1 WNMCAL
7 LLLVLVWCACSV
19 RGEASCASCERVH
32 EEGEL
37 REAVKRHI
45 LTRLQLSAPPNITHA
60 LPRASLLTALRR
72 VHAAVRQDGRVE
84 LPPEHRAEESAEII
98 SFAERDE
105 LVTSHSG
112 MFFVVSNEGNQSL
125 SVSEASLWLYLRVL
139 PAPPPEARPSEQAP
153 PPPRRRSR
161 RVSLKLYH
169 QGAGLSSGW
178 SLVERGVELRRSGW
192 HRFDLTAALQ
202 GLFRSAPRRQ
212 SVDVRCDGC
221 EEERVRPLLL
231 DADAARR
238 PFLVVQ
244 ARREEAG
251 HRIRRRGLECEEGA
265 GLCCRKQ
272 FYIDFRLLGWSDWII
287 APSGYLGNYCEGS
300 CPPQGGA
307 VPGAAASFHSAVL
320 NQYRLRG
327 LGPAPSSSCCVPTKL
342 APMSMLYFDHEFNI
356 VKRDVPHMVVEE
368 CGCV

>member
-1 WNMCAL
+1 MSAL
-7 LLLVLVWCACSV
+7 LLLVLVSCVCFV
-19 RGEASCASCERVH
+19 RAEASCASCERVH

-37 REAVKRHI
+37 HEAVKRHI
-45 LTRLQLSAPPNITHA
+45 LTRLQLTAPPNITHA
-60 LPRASLLTALRR
+60 LPRAALLTALRR
-72 VHAAVRQDGRVE
+72 LQAAVRQDGRVE
-84 LPPEHRAEESAEII
+84 LPPEHRAEDSSEII

-105 LVTSHSG
+105 MVTSHTG

-125 SVSEASLWLYLRVL
+125 LVSEASLWLYLRVL
-139 PAPPPEARPSEQAP
+139 PVPPHLQALPAEHSPAPE
-153 PPPRRRSR
+153 RRRSR

-169 QGAGLSSGW
+169 QGGGFSSGW
-178 SLVERGVELRRSGW
+178 SLVEKGVELRRSGW
-192 HRFDLTAALQ
+192 HRFDLTEVLQ
-202 GLFRSAPRRQ
+202 GLFQSATRRQ
-212 SVDVRCDGC
+212 SVDVRCEGC
-221 EEERVRPLLL
+221 EAERVRPLLL

-244 ARREEAG
+244 ARREEVG

-287 APSGYLGNYCEGS
+287 APPGYLGNYCEGS
-300 CPPQGGA
+300 CPPHGGGA
-307 VPGAAASFHSAVL
+307 PSAAASFHTAVL

-368 CGCV
+368 CGCA

>member
-1 WNMCAL
+1 MSAL
-7 LLLVLVWCACSV
+7 LLLVLVSCVCFV
-19 RGEASCASCERVH
+19 RAEASCASCERVH

-37 REAVKRHI
+37 HEAVKRHI
-45 LTRLQLSAPPNITHA
+45 LTRLQLTAPPNITHA
-60 LPRASLLTALRR
+60 LPRAALLTALRR
-72 VHAAVRQDGRVE
+72 LQAAVR
-84 LPPEHRAEESAEII
+84 SEII
-98 SFAERDE
+98 SFAERGQNIRTRDIRHYVYI
-105 LVTSHSG
+105 L
-112 MFFVVSNEGNQSL
+112 L
-125 SVSEASLWLYLRVL
+125 YIPLLSEASLWLYLRVL
-139 PAPPPEARPSEQAP
+139 PVPPHLQALPAEHSPAPE
-153 PPPRRRSR
+153 RRRSR

-169 QGAGLSSGW
+169 QGGGFSSGA
-178 SLVERGVELRRSGW
+178 
-192 HRFDLTAALQ
+192 T
-202 GLFRSAPRRQ
+202 RRQ
-212 SVDVRCDGC
+212 SVDVRCEGC
-221 EEERVRPLLL
+221 EAERVRPLLL

-244 ARREEAG
+244 ARREEVG

-287 APSGYLGNYCEGS
+287 APPGYLGNYCEGS
-300 CPPQGGA
+300 CPPHGGGA
-307 VPGAAASFHSAVL
+307 PSAAASFHTAVL

-368 CGCV
+368 CGCA